1 MPSLPTQADL
11 NLPATN
17 MYGQIDGSAP
27 AKSAAKIPQT
37 DEKIKYMVN
46 RQDQVDIHCNL
57 FDGSFVEYALDDSNG
72 CFEVVFDQKLYDA
85 PEAVLNFEKQM
96 MAE

>member
-17 MYGQIDGSAP
+17 EYGQIDRDAP
-27 AKSAAKIPQT
+27 AKNATTNLSQN
-37 DEKIKYMVN
+37 DKIKYMVN

-85 PEAVLNFEKQM
+85 PKSILDFEK
-96 MAE
+96 